1 MEIKNLL
8 PILFLTLLL
17 TACSE
22 EKKPKVIYAEQEQR
36 AEKISPDSIQGL
48 RSDLPIQI
56 DSTEYLIHPVGHY
69 EIYERESRYFGSSS
83 SGSGNFSFTRQG
95 SSDTYAGDLT
105 NLTCQQLESDALVSL
120 TDKALRISSFSFLRA
135 IFENT
140 GKEYLLYE
148 INDTDSNSDGKID
161 YDDINTLYI
170 SSKSGENFR
179 KISPE
184 HQELIDWKT
193 ISNMNRIYFRSI
205 EDTNKNGEFEKEDLL
220 HYFYLDFDSEE
231 LNVVEYFPV

>member
-17 TACSE
+17 TGCSE
-22 EKKPKVIYAEQEQR
+22 EKKPKVIYAGQEQQT
-36 AEKISPDSIQGL
+36 EKISQNSTQGII
-48 RSDLPIQI
+48 SDLPIQI
-56 DSTEYLIHPVGHY
+56 DSTNYLIHPVGYY

-83 SGSGNFSFTRQG
+83 SGLGSFSFTREG
-95 SSDTYAGDLT
+95 NSDTYTGDLT
-105 NLTCQQLESDALVSL
+105 NLKFQQLESDTFVSL
-120 TDKALRISSFSFLRA
+120 TNKDLRISSFSFLRA

-148 INDTDSNSDGKID
+148 VNDTDSNNDGEMD
-161 YDDINTLYI
+161 YNDINTLYI
-170 SSKSGENFR
+170 SSINGENFR
-179 KISPE
+179 KIGSQY
-184 HQELIDWKT
+184 QELIDWKT

-220 HYFYLDFDSEE
+220 HYFYLDFDLEE